1 MLMTFE
7 YGYIGLFLASFLA
20 ATLLLVAS
28 ELILT
33 GMLALGFDPIF
44 CIGVA
49 TLGNTLGTW
58 LNYGIGYLGN
68 PKWLEKVGAKPA
80 AIERWQVQIQRF
92 GSSMA
97 LLCWLPLIGDIIGIA
112 LGFFRAPLVPTFL
125 FMALGKLLRYLIV
138 WAAYS
143 LW

>member
-1 MLMTFE
+1 
-7 YGYIGLFLASFLA
+7 
-20 ATLLLVAS
+20 
-28 ELILT
+28 
-33 GMLALGFDPIF
+33 
-44 CIGVA
+44 
-49 TLGNTLGTW
+49 
-58 LNYGIGYLGN
+58 
-68 PKWLEKVGAKPA
+68 VGAKPA
-80 AIERWQVQIQRF
+80 AIERWQAQIQRF

-125 FMALGKLLRYLIV
+125 FMALGKLLRYLFV